1 MMDHFMGQADALS
14 LECYLEGSVV
24 GTPLYL
30 QKGFVLLERPV
41 MVFRHHPSEDQKDSQ
56 SEEWNRFVCGLH
68 AEPVAIMWRPVK
80 GEYEEGKTVLPWLGK
95 PRMAKL

>member
-1 MMDHFMGQADALS
+1 MDYFMGKADALS

-41 MVFRHHPSEDQKDSQ
+41 MVFSQYPPQDQKDSP
-56 SEEWNRFVCGLH
+56 SEEWKRFVSGLH
-68 AEPVAIMWRPVK
+68 AEPVAIMWRPVT